1 MVTIRSVVVRIALI
15 IFALPTALLGVFVM
29 WMQEEKWEN
38 IKYEFWRMLE

>member
-1 MVTIRSVVVRIALI
+1 MSIRSTVVKIALALL
-15 IFALPTALLGVFVM
+15 ALPTAVLGVFVM